1 MRDRPTVPDQR
12 IIAGLEHAYSISVK
26 ALEFLPI
33 GNDAAAA
40 AFCVRDA
47 QRDYFLKLRRGLPNR
62 ASLVVPHHL
71 RESGVDS
78 AVAPLVTV
86 SGAFF
91 AELDAYSLVLYPWID
106 GESKWGKPLS
116 LRQWRAWGA
125 IMRAI
130 HRADLADINEELTA
144 QLPQEQYG
152 KRWLNRLELVE
163 RAAER
168 IHQPHAFAIELARLW
183 RQYAVKIEEARRR
196 YLSLG
201 ARLKAR
207 DHEHVIC
214 HADIHQANI
223 MIDAAGAI
231 HIVDWDEVVLAPKE
245 RDLMFFLV
253 DAHANDAISA
263 FMAGYG
269 ACQVDKLGLA
279 YYRYDWVLQEFC
291 DYGERLF
298 LSTELSDRELQFSL
312 DEFKRLFAPGDVLEL
327 ADRAF
332 EDKGC
337 IGRMA

>member
-1 MRDRPTVPDQR
+1 MRDRPPVPDQR
-12 IIAGLEHAYSISVK
+12 IIAELEYAYGISII

-40 AFCVRDA
+40 AFCVRGE

-62 ASLVVPHHL
+62 AALEVPHHL
-71 RESGVDS
+71 REKGVDS

-86 SGAFF
+86 SGALF
-91 AELDAYSLVLYPWID
+91 AELGAYSLILYPWID
-106 GESKWGKPLS
+106 GESKWGKTLS
-116 LRQWRAWGA
+116 PRQWRAWGA
-125 IMRAI
+125 IMGDM
-130 HRADLADINEELTA
+130 HRAGLAGLSEELKA
-144 QLPQEQYG
+144 QMPQEQYG
-152 KRWLNRLELVE
+152 KRWLNKLEKVA

-201 ARLKAR
+201 ARLQAR

-214 HADIHQANI
+214 HADIHLANI
-223 MIDAAGAI
+223 MVDSAGAI
-231 HIVDWDEVVLAPKE
+231 HIVDWDEVTLAPKE

-253 DAHANDAISA
+253 DGHANEAVFA
-263 FMAGYG
+263 FMDGYG
-269 ACQVDKLGLA
+269 ACQVDELGLA

-298 LSTELSDRELQFSL
+298 LSIELSDRELQFSL

-327 ADRAF
+327 ADRAY
-332 EDKGC
+332 EDKGYN
-337 IGRMA
+337 RE